1 MSPLSPLPWPAILGP
16 ESQELYQRARRV
28 AAEQLAAIA
37 AGEAPGRVNRD
48 LVRALATH
56 DLLPYLFP
64 ERYGGRQA
72 EATSALDL
80 CVLREALAT
89 ESTEAETALAM
100 QGLGAYP
107 ILESGSPALAAE
119 WIPQVAAGEAVAAFA
134 LTEPEAGS
142 DAAALAMSAE
152 RDGDTHRLT
161 GEKTWISNAP
171 DADLYTVFARTSGER
186 GARGVTAFAVPGD
199 SPGLSGQPLDL
210 MAPHPIGRLQFD
222 GVPVPADH
230 VLGEVDHGFRVAL
243 QTLSRFRPSVGAY
256 AVGMAQA
263 AVEASQRHVDERQA
277 FGGKLRQLQ
286 VVAHKLAAMA
296 VAVHTARLVVYDA
309 AAAFD
314 GGEDRLAF
322 RSSAA
327 KLHATETAQ
336 RVVDDAIQLHGAAAL
351 EQGHRLELLY
361 REVRAPRI
369 YEGASDV
376 QLEIIARQLA
386 REAG

>member
-1 MSPLSPLPWPAILGP
+1 MSPVSPLPWPAILGP
-16 ESQELYQRARRV
+16 DSQELYQRTRRI
-28 AAEQLAAIA
+28 ATEQLATIA
-37 AGEAPGRVNRD
+37 DGEPSGRVNRD

-64 ERYGGRQA
+64 ERYGGRQP

-89 ESTEAETALAM
+89 ESAEAETALAM

-107 ILESGSPALAAE
+107 ILESGSPELAAE
-119 WIPQVAAGEAVAAFA
+119 WIPRVAAGEAVAAFA
-134 LTEPEAGS
+134 LSEPEAGS
-142 DAAALAMSAE
+142 DAAALSMSAE
-152 RDGDTHRLT
+152 LDGDTYLLS
-161 GEKTWISNAP
+161 GQKTWISNAP
-171 DADLYTVFARTSGER
+171 DADIYTVFARTSGDR
-186 GARGVTAFAVPGD
+186 GAAGVTAFAVPGD
-199 SPGLSGQPLDL
+199 AEGLSGEALDL
-210 MAPHPIGRLQFD
+210 IAPHPIGRLEFD
-222 GVPVPADH
+222 GVAVPADH

-277 FGGKLRQLQ
+277 FGGKLRDLQ

-296 VAVHTARLVVYDA
+296 VAVHTARLVVFDA

-314 GGEDRLAF
+314 RGEDRLAF

-336 RVVDDAIQLHGAAAL
+336 RVVDDAIQLHGAVAL
-351 EQGHRLELLY
+351 QRGHRLELLY

-369 YEGASDV
+369 YEGASDI
-376 QLEIIARQLA
+376 QLEIIARELA
-386 REAG
+386 KEVE